1 MEVVNFRG
9 KINTQA
15 VSNDAFVGDFDR
27 VSYGFADLRIAA
39 AVSLAQPIS
48 EEILDEAHMNAA
60 SIHPELYS
68 QLDRFVLDRTSPSVS
83 DFTAVQAN
91 HTELLALIQKTWAFP
106 VTSRQTLELAAACAC
121 LAADDVQLA
130 LRYFK
135 ALVFASRRYDLDVR
149 RNDANFQ
156 KTVSQMPQNNPS
168 HMVENHIQRFNAAAK
183 KISLAAECMDH
194 DEFQDAVARWIKC
207 ISARTE
213 GAIGGRPIPHCL
225 ASLRRYLCLSM
236 MTLDEQ
242 DVLVCDIQSL
252 AGIFVFEEA
261 AEPDDHQ
268 GAEHNAETHIRIA
281 KETALLWV
289 FFRYYLIAARHAG
302 LHALVDPGEHI
313 RGLHERC
320 PLFVVS
326 DQEYSTRLARCTTP
340 FQMAACYVVYG
351 NPAAFHQPDETQAV
365 FEKYKSIEFFSL
377 ETDKY
382 HQGFGMQSD

>member
-9 KINTQA
+9 QINNQD

-39 AVSLAQPIS
+39 AVSLAKPIS

-168 HMVENHIQRFNAAAK
+168 HMVENHIQRFNAAAE

-194 DEFQDAVARWIKC
+194 DEF
-207 ISARTE
+207 
-213 GAIGGRPIPHCL
+213 
-225 ASLRRYLCLSM
+225 
-236 MTLDEQ
+236 
-242 DVLVCDIQSL
+242 
-252 AGIFVFEEA
+252 
-261 AEPDDHQ
+261 
-268 GAEHNAETHIRIA
+268 
-281 KETALLWV
+281 
-289 FFRYYLIAARHAG
+289 
-302 LHALVDPGEHI
+302 
-313 RGLHERC
+313 
-320 PLFVVS
+320 
-326 DQEYSTRLARCTTP
+326 
-340 FQMAACYVVYG
+340 
-351 NPAAFHQPDETQAV
+351 
-365 FEKYKSIEFFSL
+365 
-377 ETDKY
+377 
-382 HQGFGMQSD
+382 